1 MGTSPAPHHKKQKNI
16 KMKKFYVAPDA
27 EVLLL
32 KMTQPLLDGSNDIID
47 DETTDPV
54 HVITDPNDDDFNW

>member
-1 MGTSPAPHHKKQKNI
+1 
-16 KMKKFYVAPDA
+16 MKKFYVAPDA
-27 EVLLL
+27 EVVLL

-54 HVITDPNDDDFNW
+54 NVITDPNDDDFNW